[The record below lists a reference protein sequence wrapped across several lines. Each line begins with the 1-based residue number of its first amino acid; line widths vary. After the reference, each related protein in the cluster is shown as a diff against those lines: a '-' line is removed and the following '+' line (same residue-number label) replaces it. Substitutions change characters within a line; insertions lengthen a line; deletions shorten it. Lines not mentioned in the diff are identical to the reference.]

1 MIYKGIQFNL
11 SFVQGEGDVDNMPT
25 HGGIYAEIH
34 WPTRSIR
41 IGETGNSM
49 RGRNRSHMRWADKH
63 HNSTHNEKETNRKG
77 IIVDLVKE
85 WGSEGLEF
93 YVITDDPRVR
103 GENKELRVDCEKHLH
118 AWARVQTEFRNIN
131 TQRGYRTQN

>member
-1 MIYKGIQFNL
+1 MIYRGIQFNL
-11 SFVQGEGDVDNMPT
+11 SFVEGEGDVAKMPT

-41 IGETGNSM
+41 IGETGISM
-49 RGRNRSHMRWADKH
+49 RGRNRNHINWANKH
-63 HNSTHNEKETNRKG
+63 RNGTHIEKKANRKG
-77 IIVDLVKE
+77 IIVNLVKE

-103 GENKELRVDCEKHLH
+103 GEDKELRVDCEKNLH
-118 AWARVQTEFRNIN
+118 EWAQVQTEFRNIN
-131 TQRGYRTQN
+131 TQRGYRTRN